1 MLIID
6 LIPLHLLTF
15 SSSLC
20 ACECMYVCVCVGC
33 FKVYYIHIQ
42 CIVVYLQVPL
52 YPFMDSRSILK

>member
-20 ACECMYVCVCVGC
+20 ACECMYVCVCVLVALRFIIYIFNVLWFT
-33 FKVYYIHIQ
+33 FKCHYTPSW
-42 CIVVYLQVPL
+42 IVEA
-52 YPFMDSRSILK
+52 S